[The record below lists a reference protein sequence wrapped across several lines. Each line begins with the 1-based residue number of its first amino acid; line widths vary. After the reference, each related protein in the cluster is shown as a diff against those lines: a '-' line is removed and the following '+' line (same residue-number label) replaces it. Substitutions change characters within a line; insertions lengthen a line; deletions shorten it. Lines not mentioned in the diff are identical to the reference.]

1 MLWEEATPPVYLLEN
16 TIMKRIIVYGLICVS
31 AAICGCTA
39 EKASQP
45 LQKIPAITLAPA
57 DKEKLVAFQKEL
69 LSVERFA
76 DIAVSLAGNELKK
89 VITGGEISL
98 SVPSIITK
106 AKGECLQAGEK
117 LLKNTVPDALP
128 PEAKKILTEG
138 KAGLIDAYKG
148 YAEAYDAMKNFVT
161 DKNPMALLEYR
172 NKQSRAQELFSRS
185 TDKITMIMTAAGI
198 AQ

>member
-1 MLWEEATPPVYLLEN
+1 
-16 TIMKRIIVYGLICVS
+16 MKRIIVYGLICM
-31 AAICGCTA
+31 ATALCGCTTENA
-39 EKASQP
+39 PEP

-57 DKEKLVAFQKEL
+57 DKEKLVAFKKEL

-98 SVPSIITK
+98 SVPSIINK
-106 AKGECLQAGEK
+106 AKGECLLAGET
-117 LLKNTVPDALP
+117 LLKKTVPEALP

-138 KAGLIDAYKG
+138 KTGLIDAYKG

-172 NKQSRAQELFSRS
+172 KKQSQAQELFSRS

>member
-1 MLWEEATPPVYLLEN
+1 
-16 TIMKRIIVYGLICVS
+16 MKRIIVYGLICVS